1 MTAVIVPSN
10 KLVPNE
16 VKDNLVLLEP
26 STEKKKQMNFLANPI

>member
-1 MTAVIVPSN
+1 MTDVTIQPNTIVS
-10 KLVPNE
+10 NE